1 MKRNLSVNK
10 NIQQEVQDKR
20 KIDMLV
26 FQLQSPGGVKRQENK
41 FDDNFHII
49 LYFFII

>member
-26 FQLQSPGGVKRQENK
+26 FQLQSPGGVKGQENK